1 MEKYLRR
8 EFPCVLFKA
17 NTQNQNSNL
26 SSNTIFNTSMLE
38 KKEFIEE
45 MLSSN
50 KAVGAENLLNLLKN
64 YCRNDDIKKQITV
77 GIVGFPNVGKSS
89 IINSL
94 KRGKVVGVSSTPGY
108 TKGLQEIH
116 LDRNIKLIDCPG
128 VVFSSDP
135 NEVILHNVIRTQ
147 EVKDPIEIVAAI
159 LNKIAKELIIEEYKL
174 ESDWETIEQFLYFV
188 GAKLNKYKKVVLF
201 NIGRIS

>member
-1 MEKYLRR
+1 
-8 EFPCVLFKA
+8 
-17 NTQNQNSNL
+17 
-26 SSNTIFNTSMLE
+26 MLE
-38 KKEFIEE
+38 NKEFIEE

-64 YCRNDDIKKQITV
+64 YCRVEDSKKQITV

-128 VVFSSDP
+128 VVYSSDP
-135 NEVILHNVIRTQ
+135 NELILHNVIRI
-147 EVKDPIEIVAAI
+147 EDVKDPIECVSAI
-159 LNKIAKELIIEEYKL
+159 TRKIAKEVLIETYKL
-174 ESDWETIEQFLYFV
+174 ESDWETIEQFLYLI
-188 GAKLNKYKKVVLF
+188 GDKMKKYKKV
-201 NIGRIS
+201 

>member
-1 MEKYLRR
+1 MIE
-8 EFPCVLFKA
+8 
-17 NTQNQNSNL
+17 N
-26 SSNTIFNTSMLE
+26 
-38 KKEFIEE
+38 KEFIDE

-64 YCRNDDIKKQITV
+64 YCRVEDTKKQITV

-89 IINSL
+89 IINSM

-116 LDRNIKLIDCPG
+116 LDKNIKLIDCPG

-135 NEVILHNVIRTQ
+135 TDLMLHNVIRT
-147 EVKDPIEIVAAI
+147 EDIKDPIEIVAAVSR
-159 LNKIAKELIIEEYKL
+159 KVAKEVFIETYKL
-174 ESDWETIEQFLYFV
+174 TSGWETIEQFLHLV
-188 GAKLNKYKKVVLF
+188 GAKLNKYKKVIF
-201 NIGRIS
+201 FKIGRSYRLP